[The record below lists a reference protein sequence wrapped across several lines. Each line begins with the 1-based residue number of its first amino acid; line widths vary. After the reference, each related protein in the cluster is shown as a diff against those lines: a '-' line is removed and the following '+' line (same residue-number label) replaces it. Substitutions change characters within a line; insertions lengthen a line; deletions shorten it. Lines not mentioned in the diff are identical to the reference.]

1 MIAFPLRHLLLFALL
16 ALAPLPGCY
25 LTHLASGQL
34 HLINDQKPL
43 ARAIDEEG
51 DPMRKRLLEEVP
63 SIRQFARDVLKMR
76 DSDSYVGY
84 YAVDRDWLTL
94 ILSAA
99 PRDRLEPYTRW
110 YPVAGRVPYRSF
122 FDETRAKRA
131 QAELEAAGYDTILH
145 ASPAYSTLG
154 FFRDPV
160 TSPMLDGR
168 LPCPLPADLNAFDA
182 CRLAGLAETLL
193 HELTHQHLYLAGQ
206 TDFNE
211 QLASFVGRT
220 AVIEYLAFRGLYD
233 EALRARLQVAFDR
246 QQAYADFVATAG
258 KELEAL
264 YAMDISREEKL
275 TRREPVFA
283 RVKKRASEL
292 FPDSRHLDQP
302 INNASLLQSLRYD
315 RRAEG
320 LRVLWKQA
328 GGSWARFWPLVRE
341 SHQH

>member
-1 MIAFPLRHLLLFALL
+1 VL
-16 ALAPLPGCY
+16 ATLPGCY
-25 LTHLASGQL
+25 LMHLAGGQL
-34 HLINDQKPL
+34 QLVNDQKPL
-43 ARAIDEEG
+43 ARAIDEER

-63 SIRQFARDVLKMR
+63 SIRTFAREVLKMR
-76 DSDSYVGY
+76 ESDSYVGY
-84 YAVDRDWLTL
+84 YAVERDWLTL

-145 ASPAYSTLG
+145 ESPAYSTLG

-168 LPCPLPADLNAFDA
+168 LPCPLPADPKVLDT

-193 HELTHQHLYLAGQ
+193 HELTHQHLYLKGQ

-211 QLASFVGRT
+211 QLASFVART

-233 EALRARLQVAFDR
+233 EALRARLQIAFDR
-246 QQAYADFVATAG
+246 QQAYADVVAEAG

-264 YAMDISREEKL
+264 YALDIPLAEKL
-275 TRREPVFA
+275 ARREPVFA
-283 RVKKRASEL
+283 RVKQRAREL
-292 FPDSRHLDQP
+292 FPDSRTLHQP
-302 INNASLLQSLRYD
+302 VNNASLLQSLRYD
-315 RRAEG
+315 RRAEA
-320 LRVLWKQA
+320 LHALWKQA
-328 GGSWARFWPLVRE
+328 DGRWGRFWPLVRE
-341 SHQH
+341 RYQR